1 MVDYSIEDWVGCKQE
16 EGWWPESR
24 LEGLN
29 LSWQEA
35 LGKIFEGRDFQFYH
49 CI

>member
-16 EGWWPESR
+16 EGWWPESS

-29 LSWQEA
+29 LSWQ
-35 LGKIFEGRDFQFYH
+35 GVFG
-49 CI
+49 